1 MRRHKKKSLAALLT
15 VVYLTGTFGSV
26 SLPPSYGKVA
36 MKPISDYHNAFIV
49 ACPLWHG
56 TEAFSFIYSR
66 NLALVFCACA
76 GRCVFFPRRENGT
89 GLVPCGRCVRPACGG
104 RPRLRRVSFSSS
116 FFKTFLKR
124 IIFCF
129 YLLFSCVFVT
139 SSAVGRACHSAWR
152 ARARGACAAGGLFDL
167 PRCAAPCVRP
177 SGNYCRLRWPGGRA
191 GRAKLNCGTQKF
203 LQFFWCQATEQQ
215 NNTT

>member
-1 MRRHKKKSLAALLT
+1 MSFVRASGVVSSFRAVRMARASCPVEGACGQRAAG
-15 VVYLTGTFGSV
+15 VPGCGV
-26 SLPPSYGKVA
+26 S
-36 MKPISDYHNAFIV
+36 FF
-49 ACPLWHG
+49 
-56 TEAFSFIYSR
+56 FSF
-66 NLALVFCACA
+66 L
-76 GRCVFFPRRENGT
+76 
-89 GLVPCGRCVRPACGG
+89 
-104 RPRLRRVSFSSS
+104 
-116 FFKTFLKR
+116 KTFLKR

>member
-1 MRRHKKKSLAALLT
+1 MPGDLKYFKKRKVETNSILMMMMMMAVFRSFWRAISESEPGWTSRKKVPNGVRLKSTRQSHSRSFPHTSARVPEFKKT
-15 VVYLTGTFGSV
+15 STGGV
-26 SLPPSYGKVA
+26 PS
-36 MKPISDYHNAFIV
+36 
-49 ACPLWHG
+49 
-56 TEAFSFIYSR
+56 
-66 NLALVFCACA
+66 
-76 GRCVFFPRRENGT
+76 
-89 GLVPCGRCVRPACGG
+89 
-104 RPRLRRVSFSSS
+104 
-116 FFKTFLKR
+116 
-124 IIFCF
+124 
-129 YLLFSCVFVT
+129 SCVFVT

-152 ARARGACAAGGLFDL
+152 ARSRGACAAGGLFDL